1 MRSTIYTQLKSGIR
15 VLTAMLLLG
24 MHFNVSAQKTEL
36 PAEARN
42 IPNYPEF
49 WANEPFAKYDPATEL
64 LEKRDQVSK
73 HFRNADGTITA
84 HIASGPINYLEDGQ
98 WKTIYHTIEPSANGG
113 FQNTYNSFR
122 THYPATASGEIVTV
136 LPDGTEMHDMQGM
149 RMYYEANGQ
158 EIGSMNIANTP
169 GSVNFNK
176 LTYSGVYGSQIDL
189 RLTQNS
195 TERKMDYLL
204 QSASALNGAPQN
216 AQYLVFEEKIS
227 LPQGVTAKL
236 VENKIILSNAKGE
249 VIAEYTNPDIYDE
262 QPADTEDENYLHRS
276 EATYQIQQNGNVLT
290 IKTKVEITWLLDVNR
305 NFPVVVDPT
314 VNVIQFSN
322 NNAGKFAY
330 IRNNQNSTSFTGY
343 QSCDALY
350 QGYYSPGTDF
360 AVGRRGNAGN
370 PSRSRFFF
378 AQNTFDISSV
388 PSGSTI
394 NSSQLYYNVFAY
406 SGTNN
411 GTISIRKNTAN
422 SPVSC
427 GDLFNGMTSTEYF
440 TNSTYNAGWKNGSV
454 TPGDIQNNLAAGWFG
469 IGYWPAGSYS
479 GTNRFW
485 IIDGVYEVTR
495 PYIAVTYTTNPAW
508 QTTWVSMNTGASTW
522 CAGETRDVTV
532 TVTNA
537 ATSTWTNSAPDV
549 NIGVKWNG
557 DADYFVRT
565 DANGLVSGATQTYTL
580 TVTAPNAGANNLS
593 FDVVNEG
600 NFWFASNSNGA
611 GPNNAVYTSAQITI
625 SAPPTVTTTTA
636 SAVDNFTATS
646 GGNVTNDGGSS
657 VTARGVL
664 WGITPGLTMPSASS
678 TSDGAGTGS
687 FTSSITGLSASTIY
701 YYRAYAQNSCY
712 GYGPE
717 NIFVTTGPA
726 AEGFYISG
734 NIVNNGEIISTF
746 DENYL
751 RMTGVSKTI
760 TGSGKFT
767 NSKLFADGTT
777 TFDAGL
783 NAASAF
789 TETFV
794 NAGKS
799 LTISNARTFKNGT
812 MANYGTLTIATTG
825 NIDNTSDWFNASIG
839 TVTFGGTG
847 TIYAGANW
855 TNDGTFAAGTGTVE
869 FNGSTS
875 GNTINGTTAF
885 YRATINKEG
894 SSTAT
899 ILDVVGTVTQTNT
912 LTFTN
917 GLLRIPT
924 GGSWTKTGSGPTIGA
939 TSGLHVNG
947 GTFTQNG
954 ASITNNGLFK
964 TTTGTA
970 TIGSSSGNSITN
982 QSGSSFII
990 DGAGT
995 VNIAGRLG
1003 ATGSG
1008 SFNQSAGTLNVCTS
1022 GNSSSTLGSLNM
1034 TSGTS
1039 FTMTGG
1045 AINMVQKST
1054 GATQIDY
1061 KNLAGTVSISGGT
1074 LTIGT
1079 TATSASSN
1087 FNIQG
1092 VMPPLVVDNTTNAK
1106 TATINGASTVYGN
1119 VTINSTSSLVL
1130 NSGVTATVN
1139 GSLSNSGTY
1148 NATGTLNLSGD
1159 WTNTGT
1165 VTANAPSLVTF
1176 FGSSDQNVTS
1186 GGSSFANVTLNNT
1199 GSAGYE
1205 GIVLQDAM
1213 TVNGALTF
1221 TDGNIQLGVNDL
1233 TIGASGTVVT
1243 PSATSH
1249 VITASSGVV
1258 TKNTL
1263 DATEFTFPV
1272 GTSISLYTPIKLANS
1287 GTADNF
1293 SVYVTD
1299 DVLDGGTT
1307 GSIYNTGRVAKT
1319 WHVSE
1324 STVGGSSVTM
1334 TPYWSAGDEDAQ
1346 FDRTVALVSHWD
1358 GSAWDMPIEA
1368 PAQTSGSLY
1377 YVSRSGLSSFSPF
1390 MVQRNSFT
1398 PLPITLSY
1406 FGGTCN
1412 PEGNK
1417 VMWVTSS
1424 EQNSSHFDLKR
1435 SYDGIKWEHVGQKQ
1449 GAGNSATDI
1458 EYVIWD
1464 VEGSR
1469 HEVTYYELRQFDYNN
1484 DSAVYG
1490 PIAVRCE
1497 NIDSDINGSLSPNP
1511 TAEASYLAIENC
1523 PLGEATITLMSST
1536 GQIVYTDRIMVTKKN
1551 DVYFIDSLDLTRGSY
1566 VVRFQAPNGQI
1577 VAMKLVKN

>member
-1 MRSTIYTQLKSGIR
+1 
-15 VLTAMLLLG
+15 

-42 IPNYPEF
+42 IPNYRDF

-113 FQNTYNSFR
+113 FKNTYNSFR

-136 LPDGTEMHDMQGM
+136 LPDGTEMRDMQGM
-149 RMYYEANGQ
+149 RMYYEVNGQ
-158 EIGSMNIANTP
+158 EVGTMNIANTP
-169 GSVNFNK
+169 GSVDFNK

-195 TERKMDYLL
+195 TQRKMDYLF

-227 LPQGVTAKL
+227 LPKGVTAKL

-276 EATYQIQQNGNVLT
+276 EATYQIEQNGTILT
-290 IKTKVEITWLLDVNR
+290 IKTKVQMTWLLDVNR

-314 VNVIQFSN
+314 VNVVQFFTLP
-322 NNAGKFAY
+322 AGRFSLV
-330 IRNNQNSTSFTGY
+330 RNTQNSESFVNS
-343 QSCDALY
+343 QSCDNWYNGNSSLL
-350 QGYYSPGTDF
+350 
-360 AVGRRGNAGN
+360 VGRESNASN
-370 PSRSRFFF
+370 RSRFLFS
-378 AQNTFDISSV
+378 QTTFDLGSI
-388 PSGSTI
+388 PAGSTI
-394 NSSQLYYNVFAY
+394 NSSELYYNVWGY
-406 SGTNN
+406 NGTGSGTL
-411 GTISIRKNTAN
+411 SIRRHTENQIN
-422 SPVSC
+422 SC
-427 GDLFNGMTSTEYF
+427 GSIFSGMTNDEYF

-454 TPGDIQNNLAAGWFG
+454 TPGHIQNNLAAGWFG
-469 IGYWPAGSYS
+469 IGYWPAGSYG

-485 IIDGVYEVTR
+485 DIDGVDYATR
-495 PYIAVTYTTNPAW
+495 PYIAVTYTTAII
-508 QTTWVSMNTGASTW
+508 TATSSMTAFTSCPNTASTSQSF
-522 CAGETRDVTV
+522 T
-532 TVTNA
+532 
-537 ATSTWTNSAPDV
+537 
-549 NIGVKWNG
+549 
-557 DADYFVRT
+557 
-565 DANGLVSGATQTYTL
+565 VSGTDMAAGI
-580 TVTAPNAGANNLS
+580 TVTAPAGFQVSTDNSIWSVNGGNVTVGAAGTIANTT
-593 FDVVNEG
+593 VY
-600 NFWFASNSNGA
+600 ARMA
-611 GPNNAVYTSAQITI
+611 AVA
-625 SAPPTVTTTTA
+625 SAPASGNIVCSSTGATSVNVAVSGSFFAVPTVTTTPA
-636 SAVDNFTATS
+636 SAVANFTATS

-701 YYRAYAQNSCY
+701 YYRAYAQNCSGY

-717 NIFVTTGPA
+717 NTFVTTGPA

-734 NIVNNGEIISTF
+734 NIVNDGEIISTF

-751 RMTGVSKTI
+751 RLTGTSKTI

-767 NSKLFADGTT
+767 NSKLFADGST
-777 TFDAGL
+777 TFDANL
-783 NAASAF
+783 VVESAF

-794 NAGKS
+794 NTGKS
-799 LTISNARTFKNGT
+799 LTIATGRTFENGT
-812 MANYGTLTIATTG
+812 MANYGTLTITG
-825 NIDNTSDWFNASIG
+825 TGIINNTSNWFNGATG
-839 TVTFGGTG
+839 TVTFGGAG

-855 TNDGTFAAGTGTVE
+855 TNDGTFTAGTGTVE

-885 YRATINKEG
+885 YKATINKG

-899 ILDVVGTVTQTNT
+899 ILDVVGTVTQTNS

-924 GGSWTKTGSGPTIGA
+924 GGSWTKTDFGPTIGA

-954 ASITNNGLFK
+954 ASVTNDGLFK

-970 TIGSSSGNSITN
+970 TIGNSSGNSITN
-982 QSGSSFII
+982 QEGSSFII

-995 VNIAGRLG
+995 VNIAGRLR
-1003 ATGSG
+1003 ATGTG
-1008 SFNQSAGTLNVCTS
+1008 SFNQSAGTLNICAS
-1022 GNSSSTLGSLNM
+1022 GNGESNVGSFDM
-1034 TSGTS
+1034 ASGTS

-1054 GATQIDY
+1054 GATQVDY
-1061 KNLAGTVSISGGT
+1061 KNLAGTVSITGGT

-1079 TATSASSN
+1079 AATSASSN

-1092 VMPPLVVDNTTNAK
+1092 AMPPLVIDNTTNAK

-1119 VTINSTSSLVL
+1119 VTINSSSSLVL

-1159 WTNTGT
+1159 WVNNGTFTSNAGNTAVFNGSNASTIGGSGANNFYKLTMNKGNAEVVTTLASALNT
-1165 VTANAPSLVTF
+1165 VTHELILTSGILDIAGYDLDLAANTVSGGLTSASYVRTSGAGVF
-1176 FGSSDQNVTS
+1176 KRNVGSSATLFPIGNSAYNPATLTNSGTSDKYSIRVIDNVTEDGTAVGAQTTMAVVNRTWMINEQVA
-1186 GGSSFANVTLNNT
+1186 GGSNVTLTLGWNPGQFEEINAFDAST
-1199 GSAGYE
+1199 AFIAHYMADEGLWDNIGGTVQSAGVIQAA
-1205 GIVLQDAM
+1205 GI
-1213 TVNGALTF
+1213 T
-1221 TDGNIQLGVNDL
+1221 
-1233 TIGASGTVVT
+1233 
-1243 PSATSH
+1243 
-1249 VITASSGVV
+1249 
-1258 TKNTL
+1258 
-1263 DATEFTFPV
+1263 
-1272 GTSISLYTPIKLANS
+1272 
-1287 GTADNF
+1287 
-1293 SVYVTD
+1293 
-1299 DVLDGGTT
+1299 
-1307 GSIYNTGRVAKT
+1307 
-1319 WHVSE
+1319 
-1324 STVGGSSVTM
+1324 
-1334 TPYWSAGDEDAQ
+1334 
-1346 FDRTVALVSHWD
+1346 
-1358 GSAWDMPIEA
+1358 
-1368 PAQTSGSLY
+1368 
-1377 YVSRSGLSSFSPF
+1377 SFSPF
-1390 MVQRNSFT
+1390 TVSSDGAIT
-1398 PLPITLSY
+1398 PLPITLS
-1406 FGGTCN
+1406 FFDGTCN
-1412 PEGNK
+1412 PEGNELT
-1417 VMWVTSS
+1417 WVTSS

-1449 GAGNSATDI
+1449 GAGNSSTDI
-1458 EYVIWD
+1458 EYSVWD

-1469 HEVTYYELRQFDYNN
+1469 HEVTYYELHQFDFDN
-1484 DSAVYG
+1484 ALTVYG

-1497 NIDSDINGSLSPNP
+1497 NDDSPMNGSLSPNP
-1511 TAEASYLAIENC
+1511 TIEASYLAIENC
-1523 PLGEATITLMSST
+1523 PLGEATITLMSSI
-1536 GQIVYTDRIMVTKKN
+1536 GQVIYTDRIMVTKKN
-1551 DVYFIDSLDLTRGSY
+1551 DVYFIDSFDLTRGSY
-1566 VVRFQAPNGQI
+1566 VVRFQASNGQI